1 MYCKFN
7 GGVSLQAFSDLSDSV
22 RSIVLTSGTLSP
34 MGSFSSELGIKFS
47 IQLEASHVIS
57 KSQVR
62 IRIPAKYNV
71 SLKVSLGI
79 ELVTLALVLSN
90 CSN

>member
-1 MYCKFN
+1 MYVLSTHMV
-7 GGVSLQAFSDLSDSV
+7 VSRQAFSDLSDSV

-57 KSQVR
+57 KSQVS
-62 IRIPAKYNV
+62 IM
-71 SLKVSLGI
+71 LKTSCKV
-79 ELVTLALVLSN
+79 
-90 CSN
+90 